1 MSAFF
6 LLDTFIFV
14 QMNLNQ
20 KQRFLYSLSAGLMM
34 MLCFPYTGSITP
46 LVFVALTPLLL
57 VEDFI
62 TKTGLPSRNV
72 FLHSFVC
79 FIIYNIGT
87 SYWIYNSSVEGGVFA
102 FLFNT
107 TMMCLA
113 FQSFHFIKKY
123 LGNRKGYLSLPFVW
137 LGFEHAHTNWEFSHP
152 WLSYGNVFS
161 IRTSWVQWY
170 EYTGVSGGTL
180 WVIVINLL
188 VFILIKKWLSKQ
200 EIKKTAWI
208 TGTALVIPI
217 VFSLF
222 IKWSFENKFVKH
234 KQPFEVVIVQPNIDP
249 YNEKF
254 TGSPNLQADKFIEL
268 ADSKTTPKTQLVV
281 FPETALSYSFY
292 EDQFQLLS
300 IYPKYLSA
308 VKKWNANILIGGS
321 TMKRF
326 KSKRS
331 KASRINSDGTYTEY
345 YNSSILIDKNLNN
358 SFIHKSK
365 LVVGVEKIPYSDYLP
380 FLEDIAIDNGGI
392 VGSLGE
398 EDTVKVFNTPNGQI
412 APIVC
417 YESIYPEFVAEQ
429 CRKGAEL
436 LCVITNDGWWGD
448 TPGYKQH
455 FSFSRLR
462 AIENRRWL
470 VRSANTGKSGVIS
483 PTGEVISETN
493 WWEEDVLLAK
503 TELLNQKTIFSSHGD
518 YLGRSS
524 AFVWVLIFVY
534 SISKKILPSRK

>member
-1 MSAFF
+1 M
-6 LLDTFIFV
+6 L
-14 QMNLNQ
+14 
-20 KQRFLYSLSAGLMM
+20 
-34 MLCFPYTGSITP
+34 MLCFPYSGSITP
-46 LVFVALTPLLL
+46 LVFISLVPLLI
-57 VEDFI
+57 VEDYI
-62 TKTGLPSRNV
+62 TTNKLPSRNV
-72 FLHSFVC
+72 FLHAFIC
-79 FIIYNIGT
+79 FFIYNLGT
-87 SYWIYNSSVEGGVFA
+87 SYWIYNSSAEGGIFA
-102 FLFNT
+102 FIFNT

-113 FQSFHFIKKY
+113 FQSFHFIKKH
-123 LGNRKGYLSLPFVW
+123 LGNHKGYLSLPFVW

-152 WLSYGNVFS
+152 WLSFGNVFS
-161 IRTSWVQWY
+161 IRTNWIQWY
-170 EYTGVSGGTL
+170 EYTGISGGTL

-188 VFILIKKWLSKQ
+188 FFIILRKWFAK
-200 EIKKTAWI
+200 EKTNKVAWI
-208 TGTALVIPI
+208 TGLVISAPLI
-217 VFSLF
+217 FSLL
-222 IKWSFENKFVKH
+222 IKWSYENKIVK
-234 KQPFEVVIVQPNIDP
+234 KNKPFEVVIVQPNIDP

-254 TGSPNLQADKFIEL
+254 TGGPRKQTDKFIRL
-268 ADSKTTPKTQLVV
+268 ADSKITPKTQLVV
-281 FPETALSYSFY
+281 YPETALSYSFY
-292 EDQFQLLS
+292 EDDFQLLS
-300 IYPKYLSA
+300 VYPNYFSA
-308 VKKWNANILIGGS
+308 VKRWDANILIGAS

-326 KSKRS
+326 NSKNS
-331 KASRINSDGTYTEY
+331 KASRKNPDGTYTEH

-358 SFIHKSK
+358 RFIHKSK
-365 LVVGVEKIPYSDYLP
+365 LVVGVEKIPYSDFLP
-380 FLEDIAIDNGGI
+380 FLEDLAIDNGGI

-398 EDTVKVFNTPNGQI
+398 EDSVKIFNTSVGKI

-483 PTGEVISETN
+483 PSGEVVSETE
-493 WWEEDVLLAK
+493 WWEEDVLLAQ
-503 TELLNQKTIFSSHGD
+503 TELLNENTIFSNYGD

-524 AFVWVLIFVY
+524 AFVWMLIFVY

>member
-1 MSAFF
+1 M
-6 LLDTFIFV
+6 D
-14 QMNLNQ
+14 LNQ
-20 KQRFLYSLSAGLMM
+20 KQRFIGSISSGLMM
-34 MLCFPYTGSITP
+34 MLCFPFTGSITP
-46 LVFVALTPLLL
+46 LVFISLTPLLL
-57 VEDFI
+57 VEDNI
-62 TKTGLPSRNV
+62 TKKGLSSRNV
-72 FLHSFVC
+72 FVHSFIC

-87 SYWIYNSSVEGGVFA
+87 SYWIYNSSAEGGIFA

-107 TMMCLA
+107 SMMCLA

-152 WLSYGNVFS
+152 WLSFGNVFS
-161 IRTSWVQWY
+161 IRTTWIQWY

-188 VFILIKKWLSKQ
+188 VFILIKKYFSKQ
-200 EIKKTAWI
+200 EIKKTLWI
-208 TGTALVIPI
+208 IGLSVFVPI
-217 VFSLF
+217 LFSML

-254 TGSPNLQADKFIEL
+254 TGGPHHQTDKFIGL
-268 ADSKTTPKTQLVV
+268 ADSKITPKTRLVV

-300 IYPKYLSA
+300 IYPKYLIA

-331 KASRINSDGTYTEY
+331 KASRMNSDGTYTEY

-417 YESIYPEFVAEQ
+417 YESIYPDFVAEQ

-493 WWEEDVLLAK
+493 WWKEDVLLAQ
-503 TELLNQKTIFSSHGD
+503 TELLNQKTIFSNHGD

-524 AFVWVLIFVY
+524 VFVWMLIFVY
-534 SISKKILPSRK
+534 SLSKKILPSRK